1 MTQKYFSISYWFS
14 RNPLLFT
21 LNESVADELEHIT
34 EKLEEEEKAKEEEK
48 TKKEEK
54 TKEEEKTKKEKKTKK
69 EEKTKKEGKAKEEE
83 KTKKEGK
90 TKKDDSKQPQIS
102 SSVEPGLI
110 YRAIFN
116 NALNSEK
123 EKLDQKKGSLVNNI
137 DRYYFKAKNSPF
149 MSGIIQQLTRI
160 RSSLTNRLP
169 TKEVLEKG
177 EQDLEQLM

>member
-1 MTQKYFSISYWFS
+1 MTQDYFSISYWFD

-21 LNESVADELEHIT
+21 LNESVADKLEHIT

-48 TKKEEK
+48 TKKDE
-54 TKEEEKTKKEKKTKK
+54 
-69 EEKTKKEGKAKEEE
+69 
-83 KTKKEGK
+83 
-90 TKKDDSKQPQIS
+90 SKQPQTS
-102 SSVEPGLI
+102 SSVEPDLI

-116 NALNSEK
+116 NILNSEK

-149 MSGIIQQLTRI
+149 MSGIIQRLTKI